1 MLTETHARRFPAFTR
16 IELLVVIAIIAI
28 IAILAALLLPAL
40 ARAKTK
46 ASQVQ
51 CLNNLKQIG
60 LAYVLY
66 RDANDDLNMPY
77 RLCPDTLVRLPDFG
91 TAHRVG
97 PPPLARLRRL
107 QSACAACAVA
117 AVQCRQPLSSAP
129 WRTIQRAV
137 L

>member
-1 MLTETHARRFPAFTR
+1 MLTATHSRRFPAFTL
-16 IELLVVIAIIAI
+16 IELLVVIAI

-46 ASQVQ
+46 AAQVQ

-66 RDANDDLNMPY
+66 RDANDDLNVPY

-91 TAHRVG
+91 AAHRVG

-117 AVQCRQPLSSAP
+117 AVQCRQPLSAAP